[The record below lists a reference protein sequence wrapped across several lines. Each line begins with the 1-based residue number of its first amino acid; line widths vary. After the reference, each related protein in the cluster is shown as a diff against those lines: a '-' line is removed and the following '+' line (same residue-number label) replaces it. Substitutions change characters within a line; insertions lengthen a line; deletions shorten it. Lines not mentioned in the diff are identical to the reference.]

1 MQITERLQALAGSPT
16 TAVKQVAD
24 QLKRDGIK
32 VYDFGVGEPD
42 FGTPENIK
50 DAAVGAMEQNK
61 TKYTTARGIVEL
73 REAVAERYNN
83 KYDTSF
89 GPEHVVVSGGAKQS
103 LYNLMMTLVNP
114 GDEVIIPSPYWV
126 SYPALVQLAQG
137 ISVFV
142 ETKAENNFKVTA
154 SEIEAAITPRTK
166 VINLNSPNNPT
177 GAVIEIEEL
186 KQITKMAVEK
196 DIALIY
202 DECYECFVFGKE
214 HGNPIQWNQ
223 EKVVS
228 VGSASKTY
236 AMTGWRIGWMIGPK
250 EVAAASDRFQ
260 GQAASNPNSIAQW
273 AAVEALQ
280 GEQDA
285 VDEMHAAYAKRRTL
299 VLDLV
304 NQVDGLTCPVPEG
317 AFYVFPNVSHFFNE
331 ELCDSIAIAKYLLE
345 EAHVAVVPGS
355 GFGAEGYV
363 RISYA
368 ASEQELTEGLTRMG
382 EALKALK

>member
-1 MQITERLQALAGSPT
+1 MQITERLQALKGSPT

-73 REAVAERYNN
+73 REAVAKRYND
-83 KYDTSF
+83 KYGTSF

-103 LYNLMMTLVNP
+103 LYNLMMALVNP

-137 ISVFV
+137 TSVFV
-142 ETKAENNFKVTA
+142 ETKAENDFKVTA

-177 GAVIEIEEL
+177 GAVIEVEEL
-186 KQITKMAVEK
+186 KQITEMAVK
-196 DIALIY
+196 KNIALIY

-214 HGNPIQWNQ
+214 HANPIQWNQ
-223 EKVVS
+223 DWVVCA
-228 VGSASKTY
+228 GSASKTY

-260 GQAASNPNSIAQW
+260 SQAASNPNSIAQW
-273 AAVEALQ
+273 ATVEALE

-299 VLDLV
+299 VLDLLSK
-304 NQVDGLTCPVPEG
+304 VDGLTCPVPEG
-317 AFYVFPNVSHFFNE
+317 AFYVFPNVSAFFNE

-368 ASEQELTEGLTRMG
+368 ASEEELTEGLTRMG